1 MDRMAC
7 LDLPAFPL
15 QLLLRQHP
23 EWRGHPVAVV
33 DSDQPRGIVLWVN
46 APARAAR
53 ILSGMSFAAALSLS
67 GDLRAAPVPKTQIDR
82 AVVAFSRRL
91 RDHSPHVE
99 PSTDEPGVFW
109 LDASGLEPL
118 YGSLDAWA
126 AGIETD
132 LSAMGLTAVVVVGF
146 RRFATYALAKSGRG
160 VRVLHDAA
168 EEQGALQDVPL
179 ERLAIAPGIRN
190 ALAKLGVHSLGEF
203 LRLPSEGIRRRYGKA
218 AFDLHRMASGE
229 LNLPLQPERPVE
241 QVTTRLIFDRPE
253 TDAERLMS
261 LIETRLP
268 PLLDAL
274 AGRGQALEELRLLF
288 RFERLGEHK
297 ERIRPAAPT
306 LDARQILELI
316 RLRLSAARLPD
327 GVVELHLL
335 TRGVNPEQRQLEL
348 LAARPRRDI
357 EAANRALA
365 RVRAALGEPAVVRAR
380 LSSGHLPE
388 NSFEWEPLSRLEP
401 ARPRTRLQRR
411 LVRRLYRRPIPL
423 PPRPRH
429 EPDGWM
435 LHGLEQG
442 PVVRVW
448 GPYVVAGGW
457 WVRALHREYH
467 FAETRKG
474 ELLWVFYDRVRRGWF
489 VHGRVE

>member
-82 AVVAFSRRL
+82 TLVAVSRRL

-132 LSAMGLTAVVVVGF
+132 LSSIGLSAVVVVGF
-146 RRFATYALAKSGRG
+146 RRFATYALAKSGQG
-160 VRVLHDAA
+160 VRVLREAG

-179 ERLAIAPGIRN
+179 ERLAIAPGTRD
-190 ALAKLGVHSLGEF
+190 ALAKLGVHSLGAF

-241 QVTTRLIFDRPE
+241 PVAACLILDRPE

-261 LIETRLP
+261 LIEMRLP
-268 PLLDAL
+268 PLLEAL
-274 AGRGQALEELRLLF
+274 AGRGQVLEELRLLF

-306 LDARQILELI
+306 LDVRQILELI

-327 GVVELHLL
+327 GVEELHLL
-335 TRGVNPEQRQLEL
+335 TRAVNPEQRQLEL
-348 LAARPRRDI
+348 LAA
-357 EAANRALA
+357 
-365 RVRAALGEPAVVRAR
+365 
-380 LSSGHLPE
+380 
-388 NSFEWEPLSRLEP
+388 
-401 ARPRTRLQRR
+401 
-411 LVRRLYRRPIPL
+411 
-423 PPRPRH
+423 
-429 EPDGWM
+429 
-435 LHGLEQG
+435 
-442 PVVRVW
+442 
-448 GPYVVAGGW
+448 
-457 WVRALHREYH
+457 
-467 FAETRKG
+467 
-474 ELLWVFYDRVRRGWF
+474 
-489 VHGRVE
+489 